1 VSFIPSLLLTHSYTY
16 PLHLTSLHFIYFAR
30 RRVKI
35 LKKTKDETP
44 DQRSARKTQE
54 RQRRETRE
62 RRESRAS
69 MNSTGEK
76 TGEKT
81 GAKPPVALEAGKQNM
96 TMAEGLAADQASQLA
111 KLGIDMDADGDG
123 DSADT
128 SIRQSNSN
136 LNAVEEVE
144 EKKKRVERVITMSP
158 EEWTFLI
165 SDMYLAR
172 KGFIWCIK
180 VMNDECDTTRLTHF
194 FRSKEKKS
202 AKREEHEFLE
212 ISPFAGYLWFSSL
225 FGALMNLESTKEK
238 ADYKKA
244 NKFTCNAVDYLELTE
259 HECDGL
265 ANSLQAQLR
274 KCVRIQTAYDNWLE
288 IFPCMK
294 KLDKEQEWM
303 RPLCMV
309 FCRGLKNELRKVW
322 GARALILFVC
332 LLFTMFFYDSNWG
345 SKVPHDNLPCFG
357 CYFFQDADSIWG

>member
-1 VSFIPSLLLTHSYTY
+1 M
-16 PLHLTSLHFIYFAR
+16 
-30 RRVKI
+30 
-35 LKKTKDETP
+35 
-44 DQRSARKTQE
+44 
-54 RQRRETRE
+54 RE

-165 SDMYLAR
+165 SDMYLVNYMHIPCV
-172 KGFIWCIK
+172 KIMSEETDS
-180 VMNDECDTTRLTHF
+180 MNLIQHFKKIETR
-194 FRSKEKKS
+194 S
-202 AKREEHEFLE
+202 AKREEEETLQV
-212 ISPFAGYLWFSSL
+212 SPFAEIPWFSVL
-225 FGALMNLESTKEK
+225 FDKLLTLDNTEK
-238 ADYKKA
+238 KVHYKRA
-244 NKFTCNAVDYLELTE
+244 CAFSCTHSNYLELTDQ
-259 HECDGL
+259 ECEGL
-265 ANSLQAQLR
+265 ANGLQVQLR

-309 FCRGLKNELRKVW
+309 FCHGLKNELRRVW
-322 GARALILFVC
+322 GLRAVIVGLMVFFAWVFRNN
-332 LLFTMFFYDSNWG
+332 FTMRSG
-345 SKVPHDNLPCFG
+345 
-357 CYFFQDADSIWG
+357 DAEEDAYYSV